1 MNAEAST
8 PPEPIT
14 QVASPEQLA
23 AARQARGWSMS
34 DVAAKLGMMPRQ
46 IEAIEQGR
54 WEALPGH
61 AFVRGAIRAYGK
73 ALQIDVAPLL
83 ATLGPQTRPEL
94 KPSSSLDSPLPR
106 HGALGFDNG
115 GSGSRIVWI
124 VLGVIGVIAI
134 AMYFG
139 RGADFGQV
147 LEPGSG
153 STQPGRA
160 VDAVPVAP
168 GAGSGSG
175 ASEATQGGAGEATRG
190 GAADATRGGASEGTR
205 GGAAEATR
213 GGAAEATRGG
223 ASAGSGG
230 PGASGSNGGPAAGA
244 AAGAGASTASPASA
258 PGGATAAGSG
268 TTPTASRTAASA
280 TTSAAPTT
288 PGAAGASG
296 TPSTAVGADAQ
307 TGSAAS
313 PASGAASSPGA
324 AAQGGPGAAAAG
336 SANQSAGPTADS
348 VVLRFERESWVDV
361 RDATGRVLLMGT
373 QPANSTRE
381 LSGQKPYSM
390 TIGNATFVRVEH
402 GGRNVDL
409 GAVTQKGVARVRVE

>member
-1 MNAEAST
+1 MNVEAST
-8 PPEPIT
+8 PPQSIT
-14 QVASPEQLA
+14 QIASPEQLV
-23 AARQARGWSMS
+23 AAREARGWSMS

-46 IEAIEQGR
+46 IDAIEHGR
-54 WEALPGH
+54 WEALPGA

-73 ALQIDVAPLL
+73 ALQLDVAPLL
-83 ATLGPQTRPEL
+83 STLGAQSGAPEL
-94 KPSSSLDSPLPR
+94 RPSSSLDSPLPR

-153 STQPGRA
+153 GSAPGRS
-160 VDAVPVAP
+160 VDVMPVAP
-168 GAGSGSG
+168 GASS
-175 ASEATQGGAGEATRG
+175 AGGAR
-190 GAADATRGGASEGTR
+190 DATRADSSDSTRAPSPGAD
-205 GGAAEATR
+205 
-213 GGAAEATRGG
+213 
-223 ASAGSGG
+223 ASVASTGAGSTA
-230 PGASGSNGGPAAGA
+230 PASSTTPA
-244 AAGAGASTASPASA
+244 ASTATQPAPAAAPGGNAPASA
-258 PGGATAAGSG
+258 PGGN
-268 TTPTASRTAASA
+268 AASDN
-280 TTSAAPTT
+280 AAPGST
-288 PGAAGASG
+288 GAAGA
-296 TPSTAVGADAQ
+296 V
-307 TGSAAS
+307 AA
-313 PASGAASSPGA
+313 P
-324 AAQGGPGAAAAG
+324 AAAASDASTST
-336 SANQSAGPTADS
+336 SANGASSAAAAPASAPAPSEAAPPVAADS

-361 RDATGRVLLMGT
+361 RDASGKVLLMGT

-381 LSGQKPYSM
+381 VSGQKPYSL

>member
-1 MNAEAST
+1 MNAEASP
-8 PPEPIT
+8 PPESIT
-14 QVASPEQLA
+14 QVASPEQLT

-124 VLGVIGVIAI
+124 VLGVLGVIAI

-160 VDAVPVAP
+160 VDVVPVPP
-168 GAGSGSG
+168 GAGSAGGASDTTHGSG
-175 ASEATQGGAGEATRG
+175 SEATRS
-190 GAADATRGGASEGTR
+190 GASEGTR
-205 GGAAEATR
+205 GAAEGARSGAAEGGRSGATE
-213 GGAAEATRGG
+213 GTRSD
-223 ASAGSGG
+223 ASAGSGASAAR
-230 PGASGSNGGPAAGA
+230 GAAGANGSAAVNTAGA
-244 AAGAGASTASPASA
+244 AAPTTASGSPTAGAATTASSAIAAS
-258 PGGATAAGSG
+258 T
-268 TTPTASRTAASA
+268 TTPAAS
-280 TTSAAPTT
+280 TTSGGS
-288 PGAAGASG
+288 GAAGAPG
-296 TPSTAVGADAQ
+296 TPSAAARGDAS
-307 TGSAAS
+307 TSASAS
-313 PASGAASSPGA
+313 PASGTAPSS
-324 AAQGGPGAAAAG
+324 AAAAHEG
-336 SANQSAGPTADS
+336 SVAPATADS

-402 GGRNVDL
+402 GGRNIDL